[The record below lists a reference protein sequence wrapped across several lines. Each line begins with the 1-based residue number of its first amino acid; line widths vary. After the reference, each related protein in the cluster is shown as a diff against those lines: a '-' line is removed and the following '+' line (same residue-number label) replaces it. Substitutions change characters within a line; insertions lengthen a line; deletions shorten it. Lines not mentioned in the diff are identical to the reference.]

1 MNDDRIEK
9 CANEIIEVLEQR
21 EWKLYEETAA
31 DFRDIIRRHA
41 KPVTDKIAELE
52 AENAQLQACHDAELG
67 VCEEHCDVVQGL
79 KAALKREID
88 GAVEYHAL
96 LSEHLTDSVNAG
108 LALKKELAEAQELN
122 LRLTDKI
129 WELEKECK
137 HTQKGGQNETQDD

>member
-1 MNDDRIEK
+1 MKDDWIKALAKELKQEYNLAGNYCRLL
-9 CANEIIEVLEQR
+9 A
-21 EWKLYEETAA
+21 
-31 DFRDIIRRHA
+31 IIRRHA
-41 KPVTDKIAELE
+41 KPVTDRIAELE
-52 AENAQLQACHDAELG
+52 GE
-67 VCEEHCDVVQGL
+67 
-79 KAALKREID
+79 LKREID